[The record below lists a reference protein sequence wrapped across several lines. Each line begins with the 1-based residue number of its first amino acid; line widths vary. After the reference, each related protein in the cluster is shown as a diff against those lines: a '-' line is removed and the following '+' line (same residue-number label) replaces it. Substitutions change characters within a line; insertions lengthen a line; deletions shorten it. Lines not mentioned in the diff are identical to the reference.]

1 MITARGRVS
10 CRSGALP
17 SLGRLAP
24 GRIRVLPGVRILCM
38 IVEHHHQGR
47 TKMSNKTR
55 NRLGQSKLAAN
66 MKVRLDRG
74 AAKLAAKSKRRAAKA
89 GA

>member
-1 MITARGRVS
+1 
-10 CRSGALP
+10 
-17 SLGRLAP
+17 
-24 GRIRVLPGVRILCM
+24 
-38 IVEHHHQGR
+38 
-47 TKMSNKTR
+47 MSNRRRKRT
-55 NRLGQSKLAAN
+55 GQNKIAAN

>member
-1 MITARGRVS
+1 
-10 CRSGALP
+10 
-17 SLGRLAP
+17 
-24 GRIRVLPGVRILCM
+24 
-38 IVEHHHQGR
+38 
-47 TKMSNKTR
+47 MSNKTR